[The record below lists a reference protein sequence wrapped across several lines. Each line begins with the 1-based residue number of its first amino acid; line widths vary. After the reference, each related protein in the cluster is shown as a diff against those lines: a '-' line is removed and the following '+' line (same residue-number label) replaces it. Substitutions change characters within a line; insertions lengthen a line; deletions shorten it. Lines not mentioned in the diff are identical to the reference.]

1 MSLELATFKV
11 EDVVLGPETNFVG
24 GVLSVNVEK
33 LRARLL
39 EDVSFEDV
47 LIDVVKPGEGARI
60 VHVLDVVEP
69 RVRVSDPGSDFPGVI
84 GPPQTVG
91 SGTTHRLEGVAVVEA
106 SDAVPGETTYWRE
119 AIVDMSGEGAR
130 YSPFSGL
137 INLVLTFK
145 PKLERFHASDEQAS
159 PKNLFGGTPKA
170 IEYNL
175 AVRRAGLKA
184 AIYLAEAAKGSSPDR
199 VDVYN
204 LAPVATRDLPR
215 VVYLMQTLPYIY
227 GEIAPGVVGH
237 VEPGV
242 LPTIIHPNE
251 ILDGALVNSF
261 NPPACMRETTWM
273 MQNHAVIEDL
283 FERHD
288 KELDFRGVVLYTYG
302 DSTQA
307 KERTTSYAASIA
319 QLLGADGGVLS
330 TLGGGHPSV
339 DAMMLCQELERRRI
353 KTVMLLMEMA
363 ANPKD
368 SGFIHYVREADAI
381 VSTGGYEQKIDVPA
395 QKRVLGGSRIF
406 ESGEDAGDAM
416 NLTLR
421 HFIGSTSQ
429 FGHGHLRGQGY

>member
-1 MSLELATFKV
+1 MALGLATFRV
-11 EDVVLGPETNFVG
+11 EDVILVGETKLAG
-24 GVLSVNVEK
+24 GILSINPDQ
-33 LRARLL
+33 LRTRLL

-47 LIDVVKPGEGARI
+47 LIDVVKPGENARV

-69 RVRVSDPGSDFPGVI
+69 RARVSEPGSDFPGVI

-91 SGTTHRLEGVAVVEA
+91 SGITHRLEGIAVVEA

-130 YSPFSGL
+130 HSPFSHL

-145 PKLERFHASDEQAS
+145 PKLERFRAPDEEAS

-184 AIYLAEAAKGSSPDR
+184 AIYLAETTKGSTPDR

-204 LAPVATRDLPR
+204 LAPVATSDLPK
-215 VVYLMQTLPYIY
+215 VVYLMQALPYIY

-261 NPPACMRETTWM
+261 NPPACMREATWM
-273 MQNHAVIEDL
+273 MQNHAVIQDL

-288 KELDFRGVVLYTYG
+288 KDLDFRGVVLYTYG
-302 DSTQA
+302 DSTTA
-307 KERTTSYAASIA
+307 KERTTSYAANLA
-319 QLLGADGGVLS
+319 QLLEADGGVLT

-339 DAMMLCQELERRRI
+339 DAMMLCQELEKRNI

-395 QKRVLGGSRIF
+395 QERVLGGCRIF
-406 ESGEDAGDAM
+406 ESGEDAREAM
-416 NLTLR
+416 TLTLR

-429 FGHGHLRGQGY
+429 FGHGHLRGEGY